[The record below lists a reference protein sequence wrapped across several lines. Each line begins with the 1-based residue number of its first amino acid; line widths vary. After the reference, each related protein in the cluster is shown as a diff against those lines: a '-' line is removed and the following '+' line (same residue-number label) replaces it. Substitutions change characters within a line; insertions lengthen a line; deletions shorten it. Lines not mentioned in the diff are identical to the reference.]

1 MNLVLFDDA
10 IRHVCRITRIVS
22 SPSGHALLVGV
33 GGSGKQSLTKLSAFI
48 CELSPF
54 SMTVSSS
61 YSANSL
67 KEDLLSLYNK
77 TGLKDEGILF
87 LITDGHITQERFL
100 VYINDLL
107 SSGEVAD
114 LYTEEDKMNIINA
127 VRPKVKA
134 LGQGDTPDDCWS
146 YFIGKVK

>member
-1 MNLVLFDDA
+1 
-10 IRHVCRITRIVS
+10 
-22 SPSGHALLVGV
+22 
-33 GGSGKQSLTKLSAFI
+33 
-48 CELSPF
+48 
-54 SMTVSSS
+54 MTVSAS
-61 YSANSL
+61 YSTTQL

-107 SSGEVAD
+107 ASGEVAE
-114 LYTEEDKMNIINA
+114 LYTEDDRMNIINN

-134 LGQGDTPDDCWS
+134 LGKGDSPDDCW
-146 YFIGKVK
+146 